1 MASSGNPAGEPM
13 YSVSQIQIP
22 PELPEILK
30 QFTKAATKT
39 QPTDLKLWAC
49 QYFQALAS
57 GKQPPIKNRL
67 AAEPT
72 AIIATPSLS
81 LGKLRLLKAK
91 IGEVTE
97 MAQTELLQLCQEVEI
112 PSQSVQDVFAVGE
125 FETAVP
131 VAAFLALQ
139 AAELK
144 PGLGE
149 TLRCV
154 AAIYGEL
161 EVKIQTAELDIILS
175 HVSTIIG

>member
-1 MASSGNPAGEPM
+1 M

-22 PELPEILK
+22 AELPEILK
-30 QFTKAATKT
+30 QFTKAAIKT
-39 QPTDLKLWAC
+39 QPSDLKLWAC

-57 GKQPPIKNRL
+57 GKQPPVKNRL

-72 AIIATPSLS
+72 TVIATPSLS

-91 IGEVTE
+91 IGDVAE
-97 MAQTELLQLCQEVEI
+97 MAQTELLQLCIDVEI
-112 PSQSVQDVFAVGE
+112 PSQAVQDALAVGD
-125 FETAVP
+125 FDDTVP

-149 TLRCV
+149 TLRCL

-161 EVKIQTAELDIILS
+161 EVSRLA
-175 HVSTIIG
+175 